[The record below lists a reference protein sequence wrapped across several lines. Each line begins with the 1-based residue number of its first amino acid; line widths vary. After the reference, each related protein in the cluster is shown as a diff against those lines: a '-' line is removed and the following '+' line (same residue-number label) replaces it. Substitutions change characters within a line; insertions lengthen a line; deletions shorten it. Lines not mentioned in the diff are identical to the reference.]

1 MNKFEKTLRFIQQSI
16 TPESPFYEQIFL
28 VGGCVRDEL
37 LGERY
42 SDLDLLI
49 NFPDGQKQFV
59 EYMCATYPQTCKG
72 PFYYQRYGTTA
83 MDIFIDGSM
92 TLVECVE
99 PHIEE
104 YADDGQ
110 TLLQTRFCSLEEDSS
125 RRDYTCNALYKNLHT
140 SKVLDPTGTGI
151 EDLKAG
157 LLRTPSDPYQIYRQD
172 PVRMLRGIRFKH
184 QKGFRLDPIC
194 WDAICELHDE
204 MRLSAPKRLRD
215 ELNKMLKARSFANG
229 IDDLYKTGLLAYVM
243 PGMEEVL
250 ANEELLPETIDTDGN
265 GMTLWQHTMLA
276 LNTLT
281 HEHPHCETISKLTI
295 LVTDVALMYG
305 KNVAAQLLAN
315 AGIGKEK
322 IGSILHTIELY
333 IRFSRMFEAGVYQ
346 ARPRDLPH
354 LITALAGNRDE
365 FRRLVR
371 ALNQGLCREYQRP
384 WRVFYDN
391 ANLPKRGQSVS
402 TESTPA
408 PFPLSDRNHRRGR
421 GNGRRRYQANTQDN
435 PANGSGNPANA
446 GEINAGAQKPQNK
459 SANHDTPLTPE
470 ELERQKERNRKRNL
484 KRRDQRKR
492 QRERRRMGGE
502 ENLSAAITEDNNIA
516 TPADSNP
523 PTE

>member
-16 TPESPFYEQIFL
+16 TPESPFFGQIFL

-83 MDIFIDGSM
+83 MDVIIDNSM

-104 YADDGQ
+104 YDADGQ

-140 SKVLDPTGTGI
+140 GKILDPTGTGI
-151 EDLKAG
+151 DDLKAG

-184 QKGFRLDPIC
+184 QKGFRLDPTC
-194 WDAICELHDE
+194 WDAMCELHDE

-215 ELNKMLKARSFANG
+215 ELNKMLKARTFAAG
-229 IDDLYKTGLLAYVM
+229 IEDLYQTGLLKYVM
-243 PGMEEVL
+243 PGLEEMI
-250 ANEELLPETIDTDGN
+250 AYDELLPETIDDEGN
-265 GMTLWQHTMLA
+265 GLTLWQHTALA

-281 HEHPHCETISKLTI
+281 HEHPHCETISKLI
-295 LVTDVALMYG
+295 VLMCDIALAYG
-305 KNVAAQLLAN
+305 KNVTAQLLAN

-322 IGSILHTIELY
+322 IGSILHTIDMY
-333 IRFSRMFEAGVYQ
+333 VRFSQMFEGGIYV

-354 LITALAGNRDE
+354 FITALAGNRDE

-371 ALNQGLCREYQRP
+371 ALNQGLQRDYQRP

-391 ANLPKRGQSVS
+391 VTLPKRGQSVS

-408 PFPLSDRNHRRGR
+408 AFSLDRNRRNNGR
-421 GNGRRRYQANTQDN
+421 GMGRNRRRNQSPTASSVVTEGQQNVTANTE
-435 PANGSGNPANA
+435 ALS
-446 GEINAGAQKPQNK
+446 
-459 SANHDTPLTPE
+459 PE
-470 ELERQKERNRKRNL
+470 ALERQKEHNRKRNQ

-492 QRERRRMGGE
+492 QRERRRNE
-502 ENLSAAITEDNNIA
+502 EANN
-516 TPADSNP
+516 TSQ
-523 PTE
+523 E